1 MAIKVRKIE
10 RLINDLCSAGDT
22 YRYPEITK
30 DEYKDLLRTFF
41 TAIGK
46 INEEYKDTIVIT
58 KLYQNMVIVFDHSE
72 MNVVMVSDTKAS
84 VYKKQIPS
92 SELFNKLLESLP
104 EGFGVS
110 TFMIEDV
117 FDLLRKCIALNI
129 ICNPMTAIVIHAD
142 KSYVVRPFMYGG
154 AIGVWGN

>member
-1 MAIKVRKIE
+1 MAIKVRTVE
-10 RLINDLCSAGDT
+10 RLIKDLCIAGDT

-30 DEYKDLLRTFF
+30 DEYRDLLYAFF

-58 KLYQNMVIVFDHSE
+58 KLYQNMVIVFDHTE
-72 MNVVMVSDTKAS
+72 MNIVMVSDTKAS

-104 EGFGVS
+104 EGFSVS

-129 ICNPMTAIVIHAD
+129 MCNPMTALVIHTD
-142 KSYVVRPFMYGG
+142 KPYVIRPFMYGG
-154 AIGVWGN
+154 AIGVWRN

>member
-10 RLINDLCSAGDT
+10 RLVKDLCIAGDT
-22 YRYPEITK
+22 YRYPDITK
-30 DEYKDLLRTFF
+30 EEYQDLLRSFF

-46 INEEYKDTIVIT
+46 INEENKDTIAIT
-58 KLYQNMVIVFDHSE
+58 KLYQNMVIVFDHSD
-72 MNVVMVSDTKAS
+72 MNVVMVSDIKAS
-84 VYKKQIPS
+84 VYKRQIPS

-117 FDLLRKCIALNI
+117 FDLFKKCIALNI
-129 ICNPMTAIVIHAD
+129 MCNPMTALVVHAD
-142 KSYVVRPFMYGG
+142 KPYVVRPFMYGG
-154 AIGVWGN
+154 AIGVWRN